1 LLEFERKTGILVVLR
16 EHELARVFISAGKI
30 LKVETAAT
38 DGTPKQRL
46 MRLLDWTDGRFEF
59 SPAEIGQR
67 DEVGLSVTQLLL
79 EHARVHDEATPAPER
94 R

>member
-1 LLEFERKTGILVVLR
+1 VVTQ
-16 EHELARVFISAGKI
+16 EHELARVFIASGKI
-30 LKVETAAT
+30 LKVETSSA
-38 DGTPKQRL
+38 DGTQKQQL
-46 MRLLDWTDGRFEF
+46 MRLLDWRDGRFEF

-79 EHARVHDEATPAPER
+79 EHARVQDESNPPQR